1 MTLELDS
8 KSVYISDMNNSERNF
23 NLDELSQLTGQ
34 SVRSIRYYIQIG
46 ILEKPTG
53 VGRGAHYTSKHLN
66 QLLEIR
72 KWQQAG
78 LSLERIQELLQ
89 APDSVDL
96 LPPKPERKAGTLEV
110 WSHLVIAEG
119 VELIIDPSRAG
130 LSPEQVR
137 ALAQAVMESFGHIKN
152 KQGESQ

>member
-8 KSVYISDMNNSERNF
+8 NSVYISVMNNSERTF

-46 ILEKPTG
+46 LLEKPTG
-53 VGRGAHYTSKHLN
+53 VGRGAHYTSTHLN

-89 APDSVDL
+89 APDSADL

-137 ALAQAVMESFGHIKN
+137 VLAQAVMESFGHIKN
-152 KQGESQ
+152 

>member
-1 MTLELDS
+1 
-8 KSVYISDMNNSERNF
+8 
-23 NLDELSQLTGQ
+23 
-34 SVRSIRYYIQIG
+34 
-46 ILEKPTG
+46 LEKPTG

-96 LPPKPERKAGTLEV
+96 LPPKPERKAGSLEV

-119 VELIIDPSRAG
+119 VELMIDPGRAG
-130 LSPEQVR
+130 LSPQQVKV
-137 ALAQAVMESFGHIKN
+137 LAQVVMDGFGQIK
-152 KQGESQ
+152 KS